1 MKRFL
6 AVMHARNL
14 EFIRDRSA
22 LSWTLIMPFFLV
34 FAFAFIFSDDNKSLY
49 KVAYVGD
56 QTQLD
61 ASEISF
67 MDTQH
72 LQVILYKNKE
82 EALSKLQHHQIDM
95 VFNERPEPIYWINAS
110 SPAGYMLERI
120 LWGSGG
126 SDFNKQTVDGAE
138 IRYVDWVLPGILSFN
153 IMMGCLFGV
162 GYVIVRYRKSG
173 FLKRLKAT
181 PLSALEFL
189 IAQMCSRLLL
199 MLTITIFVFF
209 GCDLFLNF
217 TMLGSYLLLFL
228 ITLLGSIC
236 MISLGLLVAATISS
250 EELAGGILNLITW
263 PMMILSG
270 VWFSLEGAHPFVQNV
285 AQILPLTHLVDGAR
299 AIMTEGQGIAD
310 IYLNFIVLSVM
321 SIVFLFLGAKI
332 FRWE

>member
-1 MKRFL
+1 
-6 AVMHARNL
+6 MHARNL
-14 EFIRDRSA
+14 EFLRDRAA
-22 LSWTLIMPFFLV
+22 LSWTLAMPFFLV

-56 QTQLD
+56 QTQFE
-61 ASEISF
+61 ASTVPF
-67 MDTQH
+67 MTTQY
-72 LQVILYKNKE
+72 LQVVVYEDKNQ
-82 EALSKLQHHQIDM
+82 ALSKLRHHQVDM
-95 VFNERPEPIYWINAS
+95 VVNEEPESNYWINTS

-120 LWGSGG
+120 LLGSGG
-126 SDFNKQTVDGAE
+126 ENFQKQTVDGKE

-199 MLTITIFVFF
+199 MLSITIFVFW

-217 TMLGSYLLLFL
+217 TMLGSYFLLLL

-250 EELAGGILNLITW
+250 EELAGGVLNLITW

-270 VWFSLEGAHPFVQNV
+270 VWFSLEGTHPFVQNI

-310 IYLNFIVLSVM
+310 IYPNLIVLSVM
-321 SIVFLFLGAKI
+321 SIVFLFAGAKI

>member
-14 EFIRDRSA
+14 EFLRDRSA
-22 LSWTLIMPFFLV
+22 LSWTLAMPFFLV
-34 FAFAFIFSDDNKSLY
+34 FAFAFIFSDDNKTLY

-56 QTQLD
+56 QVQLK
-61 ASEISF
+61 ASGVPF
-67 MDTQH
+67 MTTQH
-72 LQVILYKNKE
+72 LQVVLYEDKDQ
-82 EALSKLQHHQIDM
+82 ALSKLRHHQVDM
-95 VFNERPEPIYWINAS
+95 VIDETPESSYWINTS
-110 SPAGYMLERI
+110 SSAGYMLERI

-126 SDFNKQTVDGAE
+126 EKFQKRTVDGKE

-250 EELAGGILNLITW
+250 EELAGGVLNLITW

-270 VWFSLEGAHPFVQNV
+270 VWFSLEGTHPFVQNV

-310 IYLNFIVLSVM
+310 IYPNLIVLSVM
-321 SIVFLFLGAKI
+321 SIVFLFAGAKI